1 MAYVPVLSNVNYEDT
16 RRVSKSPCCKILRYQ
31 SVTILQRYEYRT
43 RKFRVHVLCC
53 LLCLSCSCSV
63 NPSVS
68 AAPSLVSDSSIV
80 KTALRLL
87 ALSAT
92 APSSRRLRGPSVVQR
107 QRRQSGTPRTGE
119 RPKVTH
125 ATPSPGK
132 ASDATSSPGP
142 PCQAAGTL
150 GNCREVHL
158 NPSRCVQRPR
168 TPGPCA

>member
-1 MAYVPVLSNVNYEDT
+1 MDYVPVLSNVNYEGT
-16 RRVSKSPCCKILRYQ
+16 RHVSKSPCCKILRYQ

-43 RKFRVHVLCC
+43 REFRVQVLCC
-53 LLCLSCSCSV
+53 FLCLSCSCSV

-68 AAPSLVSDSSIV
+68 AAPSLVCDSSIV
-80 KTALRLL
+80 KHAQGT
-87 ALSAT
+87 ST
-92 APSSRRLRGPSVVQR
+92 PPAPEVQH
-107 QRRQSGTPRTGE
+107 QRRPSGTPRTGE

-150 GNCREVHL
+150 GNSREVHL
-158 NPSRCVQRPR
+158 NPSWCVQRPR